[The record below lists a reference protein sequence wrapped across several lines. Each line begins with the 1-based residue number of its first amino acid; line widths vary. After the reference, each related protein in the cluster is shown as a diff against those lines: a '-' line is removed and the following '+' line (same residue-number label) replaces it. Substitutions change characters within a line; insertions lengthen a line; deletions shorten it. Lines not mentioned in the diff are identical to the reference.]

1 MAKSYFCPRCLERIA
16 EESVVY
22 RTRTG
27 EQTEKPRLVYER
39 GPREWSRAIW
49 AGDPGPLYQV
59 NPKVQADRYAR
70 GVHALCPHGHR
81 MPPKAFDIPS
91 LVVGLVGETSAGK
104 TVYLGTLLEQLDRGR
119 LLPYLDFDPDEYSEA
134 LQEQIFG
141 DFYRDGTVPQAT
153 APGRGDAQREA
164 LTRTAVSDS
173 VDKFYLSFFDA
184 SGEQSTRQHHGT
196 DNRFLFVADIV
207 MHFVTPEALGLARR
221 TGRRR
226 LDQRQSWHTTNAAV
240 RSAASAARPGTH
252 AAVIVPKSDDMDPA
266 ALDMLTDAR
275 EDLDYG
281 RGLTLLRAYQII
293 AQDSHYI
300 RDLLRSIEDGRVL
313 ADRIESAYQ
322 SVTYHL
328 VSATGEPADE
338 RVNRFQHRRP
348 QRVLDPLLAA
358 LVRVGV
364 LNAREGRRALK

>member
-49 AGDPGPLYQV
+49 AGDPSPLYQV
-59 NPKVQADRYAR
+59 NPKVQADHYAR

-164 LTRTAVSDS
+164 LTRTAMSDS

-207 MHFVTPEALGLARR
+207 MHFVTPEALGLSRR

-252 AAVIVPKSDDMDPA
+252 AAVIVPKSDDIDPA

-293 AQDSHYI
+293 EQDSHYI

-313 ADRIESAYQ
+313 VDRIESAYQ

-338 RVNRFQHRRP
+338 RINRFQHRRP

>member
-1 MAKSYFCPRCLERIA
+1 
-16 EESVVY
+16 
-22 RTRTG
+22 
-27 EQTEKPRLVYER
+27 
-39 GPREWSRAIW
+39 
-49 AGDPGPLYQV
+49 
-59 NPKVQADRYAR
+59 
-70 GVHALCPHGHR
+70 

-164 LTRTAVSDS
+164 LTRTAMSDS

-207 MHFVTPEALGLARR
+207 MHFVTPEALGLSRR

-252 AAVIVPKSDDMDPA
+252 AAVIVPKSDDIDPA

-293 AQDSHYI
+293 EQDSHYI

-313 ADRIESAYQ
+313 VDRIESAYQ

>member
-49 AGDPGPLYQV
+49 AGDPSPLYQV
-59 NPKVQADRYAR
+59 NPKVQADHYAR

-207 MHFVTPEALGLARR
+207 MHFVTPEALGLSRR

-252 AAVIVPKSDDMDPA
+252 AAVIVPKSDDIDPA

-293 AQDSHYI
+293 EQDSHYI

-313 ADRIESAYQ
+313 VDRIESAYQ

>member
-1 MAKSYFCPRCLERIA
+1 VAKSYFCPRCLERIA

-27 EQTEKPRLVYER
+27 EQTERPRLVYER

-49 AGDPGPLYQV
+49 AGDPSPLYQV

-81 MPPKAFDIPS
+81 IPPRAFDIPS

-164 LTRTAVSDS
+164 LTRTAMSDS

-207 MHFVTPEALGLARR
+207 MHFVTPEALGLSRR

-252 AAVIVPKSDDMDPA
+252 AAVIVPKSDDIDPA

-281 RGLTLLRAYQII
+281 RGLTLLRAHQII
-293 AQDSHYI
+293 EQDSHYI

-313 ADRIESAYQ
+313 VDRIEGAYQ

-364 LNAREGRRALK
+364 LNAHDGRRALK

>member
-1 MAKSYFCPRCLERIA
+1 VAKGYFCPRCLERIA

-49 AGDPGPLYQV
+49 AGDPSPLYQV
-59 NPKVQADRYAR
+59 NPKVQADHYAR

-164 LTRTAVSDS
+164 LTRTAMSDS

-207 MHFVTPEALGLARR
+207 MHFVTPEALGLSRR

-252 AAVIVPKSDDMDPA
+252 AAVIVPKSDDIDPA

-293 AQDSHYI
+293 EQDSHYI

-313 ADRIESAYQ
+313 VDRIESAYQ

>member
-49 AGDPGPLYQV
+49 AGDPSPLYQV
-59 NPKVQADRYAR
+59 NPKVQADHYAR

-164 LTRTAVSDS
+164 LTRTAMSDS

-207 MHFVTPEALGLARR
+207 MHFVTPEALGLSRR

-252 AAVIVPKSDDMDPA
+252 AAVIVPKSDDIDPA

-293 AQDSHYI
+293 EQDSHYI

-313 ADRIESAYQ
+313 VDRIESAYQ

>member
-1 MAKSYFCPRCLERIA
+1 MARSYFCPRCLERIA

-49 AGDPGPLYQV
+49 HGDPSPLYQV

-81 MPPKAFDIPS
+81 MPPRAFDIPS

-164 LTRTAVSDS
+164 LTRTAVSDT

-184 SGEQSTRQHHGT
+184 SGEQSSRQHHGT

-207 MHFVTPEALGLARR
+207 MHFVTPEALGLSRR

-252 AAVIVPKSDDMDPA
+252 AAVIVPKSDDIDPA

-293 AQDSHYI
+293 EQDSHYI

-313 ADRIESAYQ
+313 VDRIEGAYQ

-364 LNAREGRRALK
+364 LNAHDGRRALK

>member
-1 MAKSYFCPRCLERIA
+1 VAKGYFCPRCLERIA

-49 AGDPGPLYQV
+49 HGDPSPLYQV

-81 MPPKAFDIPS
+81 IPPRAFDIPS

-207 MHFVTPEALGLARR
+207 MHFVTPEALGLSRR

-252 AAVIVPKSDDMDPA
+252 AAVIVPKSDDIDPA

-293 AQDSHYI
+293 EQDSHYI

-313 ADRIESAYQ
+313 VDRIESAYQ

-338 RVNRFQHRRP
+338 RFNRFQHRRP

-358 LVRVGV
+358 LVRVGM
-364 LNAREGRRALK
+364 LNAHEGRRALK

>member
-49 AGDPGPLYQV
+49 HGDPSPLYQV

-81 MPPKAFDIPS
+81 MPPRAFDIPS

-164 LTRTAVSDS
+164 LTRTAVSDT

-184 SGEQSTRQHHGT
+184 SGEQSSRQHHGT

-207 MHFVTPEALGLARR
+207 MHFVTPEALGLSRR

-252 AAVIVPKSDDMDPA
+252 AAVIVPKSDDIDPA

-293 AQDSHYI
+293 EQDSHYI

-313 ADRIESAYQ
+313 VDRIEGAYQ

-364 LNAREGRRALK
+364 LNAHDGRRALK

>member
-49 AGDPGPLYQV
+49 HGDPSPLYQV
-59 NPKVQADRYAR
+59 NPKVQADHYAR

-164 LTRTAVSDS
+164 LTRTAMSDS

-207 MHFVTPEALGLARR
+207 MHFVTPEALGLSRR

-252 AAVIVPKSDDMDPA
+252 AAVIVPKSDDIDPA

-293 AQDSHYI
+293 EQDSHYI

-313 ADRIESAYQ
+313 VDRIESAYQ

>member
-27 EQTEKPRLVYER
+27 EQTERPRLVYER

-49 AGDPGPLYQV
+49 AGDPSPLYQV
-59 NPKVQADRYAR
+59 NPKVQADHYAR

-164 LTRTAVSDS
+164 LTRTAMSDS

-207 MHFVTPEALGLARR
+207 MHFVTPEALGLSRR

-252 AAVIVPKSDDMDPA
+252 AAVIVPKSDDIDPA

-293 AQDSHYI
+293 EQDSHYI

-313 ADRIESAYQ
+313 VDRIESAYQ